1 MRRAHLSKI
10 RRRGTT
16 LAELLMAIS
25 SGMLVIGGMIIGAI
39 AVRKAISATD
49 RYITST
55 NNQTRVMDY
64 VGADLRRALRV
75 ATLTGGVSTPLKSNS
90 TGFGV
95 TETNILT
102 INIPDIYASNTP
114 DNTAGSTYKTSRYAR
129 GTLDTSATY
138 WVGAGSLMNGVV
150 PWAEATRG
158 SGTSATAR
166 YAPTGV
172 GTGEIQVRY
181 YRAKR
186 SLSDPALCYFR
197 AEYPDGSNTPNNT
210 VEVAE
215 RVVDAL
221 STTTLLVFAT
231 TPSSGRTVFTIQST
245 FNSAF
250 SRANLSVG
258 TREAVGVSSRNT
270 RRD

>member
-129 GTLDTSATY
+129 GY
-138 WVGAGSLMNGVV
+138 
-150 PWAEATRG
+150 
-158 SGTSATAR
+158 
-166 YAPTGV
+166 
-172 GTGEIQVRY
+172 
-181 YRAKR
+181 
-186 SLSDPALCYFR
+186 
-197 AEYPDGSNTPNNT
+197 
-210 VEVAE
+210 
-215 RVVDAL
+215 
-221 STTTLLVFAT
+221 
-231 TPSSGRTVFTIQST
+231 
-245 FNSAF
+245 
-250 SRANLSVG
+250 
-258 TREAVGVSSRNT
+258 
-270 RRD
+270 